1 MNQPNDNQINH
12 APDHVGPLGHGTRRL
27 SEATDTEGHARVSVD
42 DDTAADTATDETAAD
57 DTEGHRRIT
66 IGRDA
71 ATEDDTEGHR
81 RLP

>member
-27 SEATDTEGHARVSVD
+27 SEATDTEGHARVSAG
-42 DDTAADTATDETAAD
+42 DDTAAHDIAD
-57 DTEGHRRIT
+57 DDAEGHRRIT